1 MADCHQPQYTGQQS
15 GSKNM
20 SFISWLTLRLSR
32 TSAIWLSLLSLAT
45 ALLFA
50 QPSVAKL
57 SSDEVPVPMVS
68 SDLVSLAIVKAKPKF
83 FICPKGMNRDAVAI
97 SENYQINLC
106 SKTTAEVSRN
116 AVSNARKRQQQN
128 LPVSTNDDVIA
139 TAEISVVA
147 MRNIKTQKQFNLP
160 VSTKDDIIYTA
171 RGKAYSYRFDFAN
184 RTLTIQSANGKK
196 NVEKILSSD

>member
-1 MADCHQPQYTGQQS
+1 
-15 GSKNM
+15 M
-20 SFISWLTLRLSR
+20 SFISRLIFRLVR
-32 TSAIWLSLLSLAT
+32 TWTIWLSLLSLAT
-45 ALLFA
+45 TLLFA

-57 SSDEVPVPMVS
+57 APDEIPVPLAS
-68 SDLVSLAIVKAKPKF
+68 SDLVSLSIAKAKPKF

-106 SKTTAEVSRN
+106 SKTTTEVSNN
-116 AVSNARKRQQQN
+116 AVNNAKKRRQQN

-171 RGKAYSYRFDFAN
+171 QGKAYSYQFDFAK
-184 RTLTIQSANGKK
+184 RTLTIKSADGKK

>member
-1 MADCHQPQYTGQQS
+1 
-15 GSKNM
+15 M
-20 SFISWLTLRLSR
+20 SFIFRLIFRLVR
-32 TSAIWLSLLSLAT
+32 TWTVWLSLLSLAT
-45 ALLFA
+45 TLLFT

-57 SSDEVPVPMVS
+57 ASDETPFAIN
-68 SDLVSLAIVKAKPKF
+68 DLVSLAIVKAKPKF

-106 SKTTAEVSRN
+106 SKTTTEVSKN

-139 TAEISVVA
+139 AAEISVVA

-160 VSTKDDIIYTA
+160 VSTPDDIIYTA
-171 RGKAYSYRFDFAN
+171 QGKAYSYRFDFAK
-184 RTLTIQSANGKK
+184 RTLTIQAANGKK

>member
-1 MADCHQPQYTGQQS
+1 
-15 GSKNM
+15 M
-20 SFISWLTLRLSR
+20 SFISRLILRVIFRLVR
-32 TSAIWLSLLSLAT
+32 TWTIWLSLLSLVT

-57 SSDEVPVPMVS
+57 AHNELPVPLAID
-68 SDLVSLAIVKAKPKF
+68 DLVSLAIVKAKPKF

-106 SKTTAEVSRN
+106 SKTTTEISKN
-116 AVSNARKRQQQN
+116 AVSNAKKRRQQN

-139 TAEISVVA
+139 TAEISIVA

-160 VSTKDDIIYTA
+160 VSTQDDIVYTA
-171 RGKAYSYRFDFAN
+171 QGKVYSYRFDFAK

>member
-1 MADCHQPQYTGQQS
+1 
-15 GSKNM
+15 M
-20 SFISWLTLRLSR
+20 SFISRLILRLSR
-32 TSAIWLSLLSLAT
+32 TWTIWLSLLSLVT

-57 SSDEVPVPMVS
+57 ASGEVLVPLAS
-68 SDLVSLAIVKAKPKF
+68 SDLISLAKAKPKF
-83 FICPKGMNRDAVAI
+83 FICPKGMSRDAVAI

-106 SKTTAEVSRN
+106 SKTTTEVSN
-116 AVSNARKRQQQN
+116 SAVSNAKKRRQQN

-160 VSTKDDIIYTA
+160 VKTKDDIIYTA
-171 RGKAYSYRFDFAN
+171 QGKAYSYQFDFAKQ
-184 RTLTIQSANGKK
+184 TLTIRSAAGKK

>member
-1 MADCHQPQYTGQQS
+1 
-15 GSKNM
+15 M
-20 SFISWLTLRLSR
+20 SFISQLILRLSR
-32 TSAIWLSLLSLAT
+32 TWTIWLSLLSLIT
-45 ALLFA
+45 ALLLA

-57 SSDEVPVPMVS
+57 ATDEILVPLTN
-68 SDLVSLAIVKAKPKF
+68 SDLVSLAIAKAKPKF
-83 FICPKGMNRDAVAI
+83 FICPKSMNRDAVAI

-106 SKTTAEVSRN
+106 SKTTTEVSSN
-116 AVSNARKRQQQN
+116 AVSNAKKRRQQN

-171 RGKAYSYRFDFAN
+171 QGKAYSYQFDFAK
-184 RTLTIQSANGKK
+184 RTLTIKSADGKK

>member
-1 MADCHQPQYTGQQS
+1 
-15 GSKNM
+15 M
-20 SFISWLTLRLSR
+20 SFISRLILRLSR
-32 TSAIWLSLLSLAT
+32 TWTIWLSLLSLVT

-50 QPSVAKL
+50 QPSVARL
-57 SSDEVPVPMVS
+57 ASTEIPLPLASSE
-68 SDLVSLAIVKAKPKF
+68 LASLAIAKAKPKF

-97 SENYQINLC
+97 TENYQINLC
-106 SKTTAEVSRN
+106 SKTTNEISKN
-116 AVSNARKRQQQN
+116 AVSNARKRQQMN

-139 TAEISVVA
+139 IAEISVVA

-171 RGKAYSYRFDFAN
+171 QGKAYSYQFDFAK

>member
-1 MADCHQPQYTGQQS
+1 
-15 GSKNM
+15 M
-20 SFISWLTLRLSR
+20 SFISRLILRLSR
-32 TSAIWLSLLSLAT
+32 TWTIWLSLLSLVT

-50 QPSVAKL
+50 QPSIATLATADIPIPLASSELASL
-57 SSDEVPVPMVS
+57 SI
-68 SDLVSLAIVKAKPKF
+68 AKAKPKF

-97 SENYQINLC
+97 TENYQVNLC
-106 SKTTAEVSRN
+106 SKTTTEVSKN
-116 AVSNARKRQQQN
+116 AVSNARKRQQLN

-160 VSTKDDIIYTA
+160 VRTKDDIVYTA
-171 RGKAYSYRFDFAN
+171 QGKAYSYRFDFAK

>member
-1 MADCHQPQYTGQQS
+1 
-15 GSKNM
+15 M
-20 SFISWLTLRLSR
+20 SFISRLIVRLSR
-32 TSAIWLSLLSLAT
+32 SWTIWLSLLGLVT

-57 SSDEVPVPMVS
+57 ASDEILVPLAS
-68 SDLVSLAIVKAKPKF
+68 SDLASLAIAKAKPKF

-106 SKTTAEVSRN
+106 SKTTTEISKN
-116 AVSNARKRQQQN
+116 AVSNAKKRRQQN

-160 VSTKDDIIYTA
+160 VSTKDDVVYTA
-171 RGKAYSYRFDFAN
+171 QGKAYSYLFDFAK

>member
-1 MADCHQPQYTGQQS
+1 
-15 GSKNM
+15 M
-20 SFISWLTLRLSR
+20 SFISRLILQLSR
-32 TSAIWLSLLSLAT
+32 TSTIWLSLLSLVA

-57 SSDEVPVPMVS
+57 TFDEIPVPLAS
-68 SDLVSLAIVKAKPKF
+68 SDLVALAKAKPKF

-106 SKTTAEVSRN
+106 SKTTTEVSKN
-116 AVSNARKRQQQN
+116 AVSNARQRQRQN

-139 TAEISVVA
+139 TAEISIVA

-171 RGKAYSYRFDFAN
+171 RGKAYSYRFDFAK
-184 RTLTIQSANGKK
+184 RTLTIQAANGKK
-196 NVEKILSSD
+196 SVEKILSSD

>member
-1 MADCHQPQYTGQQS
+1 MFRPV
-15 GSKNM
+15 
-20 SFISWLTLRLSR
+20 R
-32 TSAIWLSLLSLAT
+32 TWTIWLSLLSLTAT
-45 ALLFA
+45 LLFA
-50 QPSVAKL
+50 QPAAAKL
-57 SSDEVPVPMVS
+57 VPNEILVPLASSE
-68 SDLVSLAIVKAKPKF
+68 LLSLAKAKPKF
-83 FICPKGMNRDAVAI
+83 FLCPKGMSRDAVAL

-106 SKTTAEVSRN
+106 SKTTTEVSKN

-139 TAEISVVA
+139 IAEISVVA

-171 RGKAYSYRFDFAN
+171 QGRAYSYLFDFGK
-184 RTLTIQSANGKK
+184 RTLTIKSADGKK

>member
-1 MADCHQPQYTGQQS
+1 
-15 GSKNM
+15 M
-20 SFISWLTLRLSR
+20 SFISRLILRLSR
-32 TSAIWLSLLSLAT
+32 TGTIWLSLLSLVT

-50 QPSVAKL
+50 QPSLAKL
-57 SSDEVPVPMVS
+57 TSDEIPVPLAS
-68 SDLVSLAIVKAKPKF
+68 SDLVSLAKAKPKF

-106 SKTTAEVSRN
+106 SKTTTEVSNN
-116 AVSNARKRQQQN
+116 AKKRRQQN

-160 VSTKDDIIYTA
+160 VTTKDDIIYTA
-171 RGKAYSYRFDFAN
+171 QGKAYSYQFDFAK
-184 RTLTIQSANGKK
+184 RTLTIKSADGKK